1 MKVFS
6 TIAVCSVIAVL
17 ALSPPHA
24 FAIKGRWGGG
34 PAPPTHNLFALA
46 SQCTSSH
53 NDLYDLDG
61 QEISFVEQWQATMMR
76 FSFLDPLWRAKVRS
90 ETIRLPH
97 IKGLIEKK
105 CSRCHAPMAHEQA
118 TQDEATIAIFETGFI
133 SPENPYHALAMEGV
147 GCTLCHQVEVPT
159 AFSGGFTVSDT
170 RVAWGPFFPVSP
182 QFMESRSGFYPVE
195 SLHPQTSEYCASCHD
210 LYTDYLN
217 EAGEIVS
224 TPETLFPEQTP
235 YQEWLASNAFKEGR
249 QCQACHMAP
258 CDKAQI
264 TTRPKSAPIRN
275 KIMRHTFLTENIMM
289 LGIIESMYSYLD
301 LPDFSD
307 VIEESESYLS
317 SAGTIRIEE
326 ARFIDEKQGEEG
338 NRKALEVDV
347 VVTNNTGHKLPT
359 SIPVRRVFIHFAVYD
374 QDGTCVFS
382 SGDTDD
388 KGRIVG
394 VDADRNLAT
403 FEPHHNVIDSEND
416 VQVYEGIMETV
427 EGDVTYTLLRAS
439 NFVKDNRI
447 LPEGFNKNEVIDDIK
462 PAGGAMTDSDF
473 TGGSDRLT
481 YRVSPANESWYR
493 IEVELKDQ
501 TVSYPFVR
509 DLSKDA
515 GKDKGGPIPAFMEE
529 YDHHRVHYEL
539 IHDDSTIVTQ

>member
-1 MKVFS
+1 MKHLS
-6 TIAVCSVIAVL
+6 IIAVCSAIALLVF
-17 ALSPPHA
+17 SPPNA
-24 FAIKGRWGGG
+24 FARKGRKGGA
-34 PAPPTHNLFALA
+34 APPTHYLFALA
-46 SQCTSSH
+46 STCTPCH

-61 QEISFVEQWQATMMR
+61 QEISYVDQWQATMMR
-76 FSFLDPLWRAKVRS
+76 FSFVDPLWRAKVRS
-90 ETIRLPH
+90 ETLRLPG
-97 IKGLIEKK
+97 IAGFIESK
-105 CSRCHAPMAHEQA
+105 CSRCHAPMANEQA
-118 TQDEATIAIFETGFI
+118 SRDAAPIAIFGSGFTN
-133 SPENPYHALAMEGV
+133 PDNPYHALAMEGV
-147 GCTLCHQVEVPT
+147 GCTLCHQTET
-159 AFSGGFTVSDT
+159 SSAFSGYFTVSDT
-170 RVAWGPFFPVSP
+170 PVAWGPFPPVSP
-182 QFMESRSGFYPVE
+182 QLMERRSGFYPVE
-195 SLHPQTSEYCASCHD
+195 SHHLQTSEHCATCHD
-210 LYTDYLN
+210 LYTDYLDKDGN
-217 EAGEIVS
+217 IAS

-235 YQEWLASNAFKEGR
+235 YQEWLASSASKEGR

-264 TTRPKSAPIRN
+264 TSRPQGAPLRD
-275 KIMRHTFLTENIMM
+275 KIMRHTFFTENIMM
-289 LGIIESMYSYLD
+289 LSIIESMYTALD

-307 VIEESESYLS
+307 VIEESESYLYD
-317 SAGTIRIEE
+317 AGTIHIQE
-326 ARFIDEKQGEEG
+326 ARFTEEKQGEEG

-374 QDGTCVFS
+374 QEGKCVFS

-388 KGRIVG
+388 EGRIVG

-439 NFVKDNRI
+439 KFVKDNRI
-447 LPEGFNKNEVIDDIK
+447 LPEGFNKHTVIDDIK
-462 PAGGAMTDSDF
+462 PAGGAMTDNDF

-481 YRVSPANESWYR
+481 YRVSPADESWYR

-515 GKDKGGPIPAFMEE
+515 GKDEGGPIPAFLEE

-539 IHDDSTIVTQ
+539 IHKDSTVVTQ